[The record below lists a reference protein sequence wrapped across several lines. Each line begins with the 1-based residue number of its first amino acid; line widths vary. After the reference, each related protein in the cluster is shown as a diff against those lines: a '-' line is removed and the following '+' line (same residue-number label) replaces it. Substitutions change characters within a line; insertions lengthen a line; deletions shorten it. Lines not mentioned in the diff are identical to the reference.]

1 MLAHDMPTSVIDWM
15 AKAIG
20 GGEVTKLERHVAKR
34 EAWTVDLKR
43 PDGSS
48 LQGFLRMER
57 HPKTD
62 DPWPLTREVAIVDA
76 LYETPVPVPKVY
88 ASGGPFD
95 AVLFERIAGRAD
107 LQNMPLEQQR
117 PVMEHFMDILAD
129 WHTLDVGA
137 LKLPAMARPSTS
149 YECALWEMDL
159 VLRKWSEFLANYRD
173 PLLTYGVDWLKR
185 FAPAKFERISLLHGD
200 CGPVN
205 FMFEGNRV
213 TSIID
218 WEWAHLGDPMEDLG
232 NLCVREFWNPSGG
245 LQGLLSRYEKR
256 SGIPTDPKIVLYYR
270 VQTQM
275 RGMVPIAWMTET
287 RAHPREPLAWWLCY
301 RYIGDRA
308 TCEAIAEC
316 MGIELRVPEFPDAS
330 GGGDGD
336 AAASAIAEAA
346 AWALREDI
354 APALSNSF
362 AKSRVNEAE
371 VLVGC
376 LQMLNRYGAT
386 IDRIEQDE
394 LGELLG
400 RRPASTKEGLAEL
413 DNAIRQSRF
422 DDEKVLRYL
431 ANRAFRAEWL
441 YGPAARIYPDRRWS
455 PL

>member
-1 MLAHDMPTSVIDWM
+1 MVRPTS
-15 AKAIG
+15 A
-20 GGEVTKLERHVAKR
+20 
-34 EAWTVDLKR
+34 
-43 PDGSS
+43 
-48 LQGFLRMER
+48 
-57 HPKTD
+57 
-62 DPWPLTREVAIVDA
+62 
-76 LYETPVPVPKVY
+76 
-88 ASGGPFD
+88 
-95 AVLFERIAGRAD
+95 
-107 LQNMPLEQQR
+107 
-117 PVMEHFMDILAD
+117 
-129 WHTLDVGA
+129 
-137 LKLPAMARPSTS
+137 
-149 YECALWEMDL
+149 YECALSQMDL
-159 VLRKWSEFLANYRD
+159 VLQKWSGFLATYCD

-185 FAPAKFERISLLHGD
+185 FAPKKFSRISLLHGD

-213 TSIID
+213 TSVID

-256 SGIPTDPKIVLYYR
+256 SGIPTDPKIVQYYR

-308 TCEAIAEC
+308 TCEAIADC
-316 MGIELRVPEFPDAS
+316 MGLELRVPEFPQAQAAD
-330 GGGDGD
+330 D
-336 AAASAIAEAA
+336 AAVSAIAEAA
-346 AWALREDI
+346 VWALREDI
-354 APALSNSF
+354 APAISAPF

-376 LQMLNRYGAT
+376 LQMLNRYGAA
-386 IDRIEQDE
+386 IDRIEREE

-400 RRPASTKEGLAEL
+400 RRPGSTKEGLEQL
-413 DNAIRQSRF
+413 DTAIRERQL
-422 DDEKVLRYL
+422 DDEPVLRYL

-441 YGPAARIYPDRRWS
+441 YSPAAKIYPNCRWS